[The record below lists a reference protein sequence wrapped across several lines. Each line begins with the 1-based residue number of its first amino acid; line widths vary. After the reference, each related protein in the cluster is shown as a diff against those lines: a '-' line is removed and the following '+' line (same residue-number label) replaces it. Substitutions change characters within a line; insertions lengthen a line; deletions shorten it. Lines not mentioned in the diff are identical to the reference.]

1 MAIITKLDGRYNEA
15 IMERNSHDIYEVA
28 RKKILRQLAISEARP
43 KFEVDITDAQMV
55 QITAHADRFG
65 HSVQSV
71 ISAVIESEVAF
82 RFILGRNPGRMDYWE
97 TTLVEFLNSLPSVRL
112 ATKLPKAGPNRLYFV
127 DGTLRATK
135 PDELQIKSL
144 DIKVEFENGETAY
157 VIHKYTAESGGAQD
171 NQWREAKTA
180 LAQVKKS
187 SKTSPH
193 LIAVL
198 DGDYYVAPRRAAGG
212 LTRLEETRKQY
223 LNATV
228 CTYKEFERATKEI
241 WAK

>member
-1 MAIITKLDGRYNEA
+1 MRIITKFGSRYDEARMGKDGN
-15 IMERNSHDIYEVA
+15 DIYEIA

-43 KFEVDITDAQMV
+43 KFAVDITDTQMV

-65 HSVQSV
+65 HSVESV
-71 ISAVIESEVAF
+71 ISAVIENEVAF

-97 TTLVEFLNSLPSVRL
+97 TTLVEFLNSLTPVRL
-112 ATKLPKAGPNRLYFV
+112 ATKLPKSGPSRLYFV
-127 DGTLRATK
+127 DGTLVATK

-180 LAQVKKS
+180 LAQVSKT

-212 LTRLEETRKQY
+212 LTRLEETKKQ
-223 LNATV
+223 NPNTTV
-228 CTYKEFERATKEI
+228 CTYKEFERATKVI